1 MATMNTRFIHIMI
14 VMLLLSLTAHEA
26 HSAVIHDVETCEVCV
41 QAQSND
47 DSTTGQQP
55 QYLLFDDALIKNR
68 VHQTVSNP
76 VEQTAVD
83 FIRGPP
89 IFS

>member
-1 MATMNTRFIHIMI
+1 MI
-14 VMLLLSLTAHEA
+14 VMLLLSLTAHEV

-41 QAQSND
+41 QVQSND
-47 DSTTGQQP
+47 DSATGQQP
-55 QYLLFDDALIKNR
+55 QYVLFDDAFHIKTKA
-68 VHQTVSNP
+68 HLTILSP
-76 VEQTAVD
+76 VEKIAVE